1 LSELVVISGQAPPR
15 IGRVPRDDTRLFRRY
30 RADRHSADRDALVE
44 RYTPLARQLA
54 RRYRASDSEDVMQ
67 VAYIGLLKAI
77 ERFDPDRGLAFSSL
91 AVPTILGE
99 IKRYFRDLGWTVRVP
114 RDIQELAL
122 RVEKVADALTGEL
135 GRMPTVQEIAQRCDT
150 TAERVLEARSSAT
163 AHRAI
168 SLDQPSGE
176 PDMDDMVDRLG
187 SDDVGY
193 ERAEASLQVDGLLA
207 ELPDRERQVLELRFR
222 EDLMQREI
230 ADRLGISQMQVSRL
244 IARSLA
250 TLRPE
255 SAPRPP
261 A

>member
-1 LSELVVISGQAPPR
+1 LSDVDVIAGAR
-15 IGRVPRDDTRLFRRY
+15 VGRVPRDDARLFARY
-30 RADRHSADRDALVE
+30 RRDRDPADREALVE

-54 RRYRASDSEDVMQ
+54 RRYHASDAEDVMQ

-77 ERFDPDRGLAFSSL
+77 DRFDPGRGLAFSSL

-114 RDIQELAL
+114 RELQELSL

-135 GRMPTVQEIAQRCDT
+135 GRVPTVQEIAARCDT
-150 TAERVLEARSSAT
+150 TAERVLEARASGT

-187 SDDVGY
+187 FDDVGY
-193 ERAEASLQVDGLLA
+193 ERAESAVEVESLLA
-207 ELPDRERQVLELRFR
+207 ELPERERTILELRFR

-230 ADRLGISQMQVSRL
+230 AERLGISQMQVSRL
-244 IARSLA
+244 IARSLE

-255 SAPRPP
+255 SAPRLG

>member
-1 LSELVVISGQAPPR
+1 MIPTAAPAR
-15 IGRVPRDDTRLFRRY
+15 TGRVPRDDTRLFRRY
-30 RADRHSADRDALVE
+30 RRDRDPAQRAALVE

-67 VAYIGLLKAI
+67 VAYLGLLKAI

-99 IKRYFRDLGWTVRVP
+99 IKRYFRDLGWTVRGP

-122 RVEKVADALTGEL
+122 RVEKVADALPGEL
-135 GRMPTVQEIAQRCDT
+135 GRLPTVQEIADRCDT
-150 TAERVLEARSSAT
+150 TAERVLEARASAT

-187 SDDVGY
+187 GDDVGY
-193 ERAEASLQVDGLLA
+193 ERAESAAQVDTLLA
-207 ELPDRERQVLELRFR
+207 ELPERERLVLELRFR

-250 TLRPE
+250 TLRPD
-255 SAPRPP
+255 SAPRPRV
-261 A
+261 

>member
-1 LSELVVISGQAPPR
+1 MIPGVAPPR
-15 IGRVPRDDTRLFRRY
+15 TGRVPRDDTGLFRRY
-30 RADRHSADRDALVE
+30 RRDRDPADRDALVQ

-122 RVEKVADALTGEL
+122 RMEKVADALTGEL
-135 GRMPTVQEIAQRCDT
+135 GRLPTVQEIAERCGT
-150 TAERVLEARSSAT
+150 TAERVLEARASAT

-187 SDDVGY
+187 SDDAGY
-193 ERAEASLQVDGLLA
+193 ERAESAVQVDRLLA
-207 ELPDRERQVLELRFR
+207 ELPDRERRVLELRFR

-244 IARSLA
+244 IARALA
-250 TLRPE
+250 SLRPD
-255 SAPRPP
+255 SAPRQS

>member
-1 LSELVVISGQAPPR
+1 VISGEAPPR

-30 RADRHSADRDALVE
+30 RRDRDPADRDALVQ
-44 RYTPLARQLA
+44 RYTPLARQLS
-54 RRYRASDSEDVMQ
+54 RRYHSSDSEDVMQ

-135 GRMPTVQEIAQRCDT
+135 GRMPTAREIADRCDT
-150 TAERVLEARSSAT
+150 TAERVLEARASAT

-176 PDMDDMVDRLG
+176 PDMEDMVDRLG
-187 SDDVGY
+187 SHEAGY
-193 ERAEASLQVDGLLA
+193 ERAESAVQVESLLA

-230 ADRLGISQMQVSRL
+230 AERLGISQMQVSRL

-250 TLRPE
+250 TLRPD
-255 SAPRPP
+255 SAPRQR

>member
-1 LSELVVISGQAPPR
+1 MISREAPPR
-15 IGRVPRDDTRLFRRY
+15 IGRVPRDDTRLFHRY
-30 RADRHSADRDALVE
+30 RRDRDPADRDALVQ

-54 RRYRASDSEDVMQ
+54 RRYHSSDSEDVMQ

-135 GRMPTVQEIAQRCDT
+135 GRVPTAREIADRCDT
-150 TAERVLEARSSAT
+150 TAERVLEARASAT

-176 PDMDDMVDRLG
+176 PDMEDMVDRLG
-187 SDDVGY
+187 SNDAGY
-193 ERAEASLQVDGLLA
+193 ERAEAAVQVDSLLA

-230 ADRLGISQMQVSRL
+230 AERLGISQMQVSRL

-250 TLRPE
+250 TLRPD
-255 SAPRPP
+255 SAPRQR

>member
-1 LSELVVISGQAPPR
+1 
-15 IGRVPRDDTRLFRRY
+15 VPRDDTRLFRRY
-30 RADRHSADRDALVE
+30 RRDRDPADRDALVE

-99 IKRYFRDLGWTVRVP
+99 VKRYFRDLGWTVRVP

-122 RVEKVADALTGEL
+122 RVEKVADVLTGEL
-135 GRMPTVQEIAQRCDT
+135 GRLPTVQEIATRCDT
-150 TAERVLEARSSAT
+150 TAERVLEARGSAT

-187 SDDVGY
+187 GDDAGY
-193 ERAEASLQVDGLLA
+193 EHAEAAVQVDRLLA
-207 ELPDRERQVLELRFR
+207 ELPDRERRVLELRFR

-230 ADRLGISQMQVSRL
+230 AERLGISQMQVSRL

-250 TLRPE
+250 ALSGPVRNYG
-255 SAPRPP
+255 A
-261 A
+261 

>member
-1 LSELVVISGQAPPR
+1 LSDVDVISGQAPPR
-15 IGRVPRDDTRLFRRY
+15 IGRVPRDDTRLFHRY
-30 RADRHSADRDALVE
+30 RRDRDPADRDALVR

-54 RRYRASDSEDVMQ
+54 RRYHSSDSEDVMQ
-67 VAYIGLLKAI
+67 VAFIGLLKSI

-135 GRMPTVQEIAQRCDT
+135 GRVPTAREIADRCDT
-150 TAERVLEARSSAT
+150 TAERVLEARASAT

-176 PDMDDMVDRLG
+176 PDMEDMVDRLG
-187 SDDVGY
+187 SHDVGY
-193 ERAEASLQVDGLLA
+193 ERAESAVQVDSLLA

-230 ADRLGISQMQVSRL
+230 AERLGISQMQVSRL

-250 TLRPE
+250 TLRPD
-255 SAPRPP
+255 SAPRPR

>member
-1 LSELVVISGQAPPR
+1 MISGEAPPR
-15 IGRVPRDDTRLFRRY
+15 IGRVPRDDTRLFARY
-30 RADRHSADRDALVE
+30 RRDRDPADRDALVE

-54 RRYRASDSEDVMQ
+54 RRYHSTDAEDVLQ

-99 IKRYFRDLGWTVRVP
+99 VKRYFRDLGWTVRVP

-122 RVEKVADALTGEL
+122 RVEKVADGLTGEL
-135 GRMPTVQEIAQRCDT
+135 GRLPTAQEIAERCDT
-150 TAERVLEARSSAT
+150 TAERVLEARASAT

-176 PDMDDMVDRLG
+176 PDMEDMVDRLG
-187 SDDVGY
+187 ADDAGY
-193 ERAEASLQVDGLLA
+193 ERAEASVQVDRLLA
-207 ELPDRERQVLELRFR
+207 ELPERERLVLELRFR

-250 TLRPE
+250 SLRPE
-255 SAPRPP
+255 SAPRQS